1 MKDLIT
7 EIYEELHKI
16 HYHQSG
22 EIEPV
27 VNFNEAIKVAQ
38 MILDRHNPNS
48 SERDTKSI
56 TSERDTKSIIV
67 KELTKRD

>member
-7 EIYEELHKI
+7 EIYEELYKI
-16 HYHQSG
+16 HYHQAG

-27 VNFNEAIKVAQ
+27 VNLNEAIKVAQ

-48 SERDTKSI
+48 SER
-56 TSERDTKSIIV
+56 ETKSIIV

>member
-7 EIYEELHKI
+7 EIYEELYKI

-27 VNFNEAIKVAQ
+27 VNLNEAIKVVQ
-38 MILDRHNPNS
+38 MILDRHNPNP
-48 SERDTKSI
+48 
-56 TSERDTKSIIV
+56 SERDTKSIIV

>member
-7 EIYEELHKI
+7 EIYEELYKI

-27 VNFNEAIKVAQ
+27 VNLNEAIKVVQ
-38 MILDRHNPNS
+38 MILDRHNPNP
-48 SERDTKSI
+48 SERDTNKI
-56 TSERDTKSIIV
+56 KSIII
-67 KELTKRD
+67 KELTKRG

>member
-27 VNFNEAIKVAQ
+27 VNLMRLLK
-38 MILDRHNPNS
+38 
-48 SERDTKSI
+48 
-56 TSERDTKSIIV
+56 
-67 KELTKRD
+67 

>member
-27 VNFNEAIKVAQ
+27 VNLNEAIKVVQ
-38 MILDRHNPNS
+38 MILDRHNPNPNP
-48 SERDTKSI
+48 
-56 TSERDTKSIIV
+56 SERDTKSIIV

>member
-27 VNFNEAIKVAQ
+27 VNLNEAIKVAQ

-48 SERDTKSI
+48 SER
-56 TSERDTKSIIV
+56 ETKSIIV